1 VACETGAVRSLGVHH
16 VSINVD
22 DVAAA
27 LTFYVD
33 VLGMEQRTDRPA
45 FAFDG
50 AWLDAG
56 DGKQIHLI
64 GAEVPTQR
72 GQHFALRVDDI
83 DAAVAELRGR
93 GVEVT
98 EPVPVGPGRQCFL
111 RDPSG
116 NRIELNQP
124 ATSASA

>member
-1 VACETGAVRSLGVHH
+1 MKSLGVHH
-16 VSINVD
+16 VSVNVD
-22 DVAAA
+22 DVPAA
-27 LTFYVD
+27 LAFYVD
-33 VLGMEQRTDRPA
+33 VLGMQQRPDRPA

-50 AWLDAG
+50 AWLDVG
-56 DGKQIHLI
+56 DGQQIHLI
-64 GAEVPTQR
+64 GGEVPTQR

-83 DAAVAELRGR
+83 DATVAELRGR
-93 GVEVT
+93 GVDVT

-124 ATSASA
+124 VSAAST